1 MNYIQKLAARTR
13 AVGAPVCI
21 GLDPAF
27 ERHQVEDVAAFNRA
41 IIEATAPY
49 AACYKPNIAFYEQ
62 WGVAG
67 LRVLEETLAAIPD
80 EIPVIGDVK
89 RGDMGNTA
97 QAYARAMF
105 DYWDFDAITL
115 NGYLGLES
123 IEPYL
128 AYEGRGL
135 YLLCRTSNP
144 GARDLQYATVQSDA
158 PAFEAA
164 ARRNSGLTSAAGGIE
179 IGGRPLFE
187 HMALVQTG
195 WSDRIGLVVGAT
207 APAELRRVRELV
219 PEAPI
224 LVPGVGAQGGSAA
237 DAIAAAWTGPGSLV
251 VSASRSVL
259 YASEGADFAEAA
271 ARAARELRDE
281 MAAAAATPA

>member
-1 MNYIQKLAARTR
+1 VNYYEKLAARTR
-13 AVGAPVCI
+13 QVGAPVCI

-27 ERHQVEDVAAFNRA
+27 EKHRVEDVAAFNRA

-62 WGVAG
+62 WGIPG
-67 LRVLEETLAAIPD
+67 LRALEETLAAIPED
-80 EIPVIGDVK
+80 IPVIGDVK

-105 DYWDFDAITL
+105 DQWDFDAITL

-123 IEPYL
+123 VEPYL
-128 AYEGRGL
+128 AYPDRGF

-144 GARDLQYATVQSDA
+144 GATDLQYAMVHDA
-158 PAFEAA
+158 PAPLFEES
-164 ARRNSGLTSAAGGIE
+164 ARRAAGATPPGGIE
-179 IGGRPLFE
+179 IGDRPLFE

-195 WSDRIGLVVGAT
+195 WSARIGLVVGAT

-219 PEAPI
+219 PNASI
-224 LVPGVGAQGGSAA
+224 LVPGVGAQGGSAV
-237 DAIAAAWTGPGSLV
+237 DAIDAAWTGPGSLV
-251 VSASRSVL
+251 VSASRSIL

-271 ARAARELRDE
+271 ARAARDLRDE
-281 MAAAAATPA
+281 MAAAASAPA

>member
-1 MNYIQKLAARTR
+1 MNYVEKLATRTR
-13 AVGAPVCI
+13 AVGSPLCI

-27 ERHQVEDVAAFNRA
+27 EKHRVEQVASFNRA

-62 WGVAG
+62 WGIAG
-67 LRVLEETLAAIPD
+67 LRALEETLKAIPD
-80 EIPVIGDVK
+80 DIPVIGDVK

-105 DYWDFDAITL
+105 EQWDFDAITL

-128 AYEGRGL
+128 AYEDRGF

-144 GARDLQYATVQSDA
+144 GARDLQYVTVL
-158 PAFEAA
+158 P
-164 ARRNSGLTSAAGGIE
+164 SGAAGGSSS
-179 IGGRPLFE
+179 GHVDLDSSRPLFE
-187 HMALVQTG
+187 HMAILQTS

-207 APAELRRVRELV
+207 APPELRRVRELV
-219 PEAPI
+219 PNAPI

-237 DAIAAAWTGPGSLV
+237 EAVTAAWAGPGSLA
-251 VSASRSVL
+251 VSASRSIL
-259 YASEGADFAEAA
+259 YASEGKDFAEAA

-281 MAAAAATPA
+281 MAAAAAAPA

>member
-1 MNYIQKLAARTR
+1 MNYAEKLAARTR
-13 AVGAPVCI
+13 VVGAPVCV
-21 GLDPAF
+21 GLDPAY
-27 ERHQVEDVAAFNRA
+27 EKHRVEDVAAFNKA
-41 IIEATAPY
+41 IIEATAPH

-62 WGVAG
+62 WGLPG
-67 LRVLEETLAAIPD
+67 LRALEQTLAAIPSD
-80 EIPVIGDVK
+80 IPVIGDVK

-105 DYWDFDAITL
+105 EHWNFDAITL
-115 NGYLGLES
+115 NGYLGFES
-123 IEPYL
+123 VEPYL

-144 GARDLQYATVQSDA
+144 GARDLQYVSV
-158 PAFEAA
+158 
-164 ARRNSGLTSAAGGIE
+164 AGE
-179 IGGRPLFE
+179 RLLFE
-187 HMALVQTG
+187 HMAIVQTG

-219 PEAPI
+219 PNASI

-237 DAIAAAWTGPGSLV
+237 DAIATAWTGPGSLV
-251 VSASRSVL
+251 VSASRSIL
-259 YASEGADFAEAA
+259 YASEGPDFAEAA

-281 MAAAAATPA
+281 MAAAAGSRV

>member
-1 MNYIQKLAARTR
+1 MNYYEKLAARTR
-13 AVGAPVCI
+13 AVGAPVCV

-27 ERHQVEDVAAFNRA
+27 EKHRVEDVAVFNRA

-49 AACYKPNIAFYEQ
+49 TACYKPNIAFYEQ
-62 WGVAG
+62 WGLPG
-67 LRVLEETLAAIPD
+67 LRALEETLAAIPD
-80 EIPVIGDVK
+80 DIPVIGDVK

-105 DYWDFDAITL
+105 DQWGFDAITL

-123 IEPYL
+123 VEPYL
-128 AYEGRGL
+128 AYEGRGF

-144 GARDLQYATVQSDA
+144 GAKDLQYASVQ
-158 PAFEAA
+158 PEGVRFEES
-164 ARRNSGLTSAAGGIE
+164 ARRASGATAGGIE
-179 IGGRPLFE
+179 IEESRPLFE

-195 WSDRIGLVVGAT
+195 WSERIGLVVGAT

-219 PEAPI
+219 PRASI

-237 DAIAAAWTGPGSLV
+237 DSMAAAWRGPGSLV
-251 VSASRSVL
+251 VSASRSIL
-259 YASEGADFAEAA
+259 YASEGADFADAA

-281 MAAAAATPA
+281 MASAAAAPA

>member
-1 MNYIQKLAARTR
+1 VNYVEKLAARTR
-13 AVGAPVCI
+13 AVGAPVCV

-27 ERHQVEDVAAFNRA
+27 EKHRVEELAAFNRA

-67 LRVLEETLAAIPD
+67 LRALEETRAAIPD
-80 EIPVIGDVK
+80 DIPVIGDVK

-128 AYEGRGL
+128 AYEDRGL

-144 GARDLQYATVQSDA
+144 GARDLQYVIVQPEA
-158 PAFEAA
+158 VAFEAS
-164 ARRNSGLTSAAGGIE
+164 ARRAGLGTRAGGIE
-179 IGGRPLFE
+179 VAGRPLFE
-187 HMALVQTG
+187 HMAIVQTG

-207 APAELRRVRELV
+207 APDELRRVREL
-219 PEAPI
+219 APAASI
-224 LVPGVGAQGGSAA
+224 LVPGVGAQGGSAT
-237 DAIAAAWTGPGSLV
+237 DAIAAAWAGPGSLV
-251 VSASRSVL
+251 VSASRSIL

-271 ARAARELRDE
+271 GRAARDLRDE
-281 MAAAAATPA
+281 MAAAAAAPA

>member
-1 MNYIQKLAARTR
+1 
-13 AVGAPVCI
+13 
-21 GLDPAF
+21 
-27 ERHQVEDVAAFNRA
+27 EDVAAFNRA
-41 IIEATAPY
+41 IIEATAPF

-62 WGVAG
+62 WGLPG
-67 LRVLEETLAAIPD
+67 LHALEQTLAAIPHD
-80 EIPVIGDVK
+80 IPVIGDVK

-105 DYWDFDAITL
+105 EHWNFDAITL

-128 AYEGRGL
+128 AYEGRGF

-144 GARDLQYATVQSDA
+144 GARDLQYLTVEGD
-158 PAFEAA
+158 
-164 ARRNSGLTSAAGGIE
+164 
-179 IGGRPLFE
+179 RPLFE
-187 HMALVQTG
+187 HMATLQTA

-219 PEAPI
+219 PSASI

-237 DAIAAAWTGPGSLV
+237 DAIAAAWTGPGSLA
-251 VSASRSVL
+251 VSASRSIL
-259 YASEGADFAEAA
+259 YASEGPDFAQAAADA
-271 ARAARELRDE
+271 ARALRDE
-281 MAAAAATPA
+281 MAEAAAAPA

>member
-1 MNYIQKLAARTR
+1 MNYFEKLAARTR
-13 AVGAPVCI
+13 AVGAPVCV

-27 ERHQVEDVAAFNRA
+27 EKHRVEDVSAFNRA

-49 AACYKPNIAFYEQ
+49 TACYKPNIAFYEQ
-62 WGVAG
+62 WGIAG
-67 LRVLEETLAAIPD
+67 LRALEETLAAIPSD
-80 EIPVIGDVK
+80 IPVIGDVK

-105 DYWDFDAITL
+105 DQWDFDAITL

-123 IEPYL
+123 VEPYL
-128 AYEGRGL
+128 AYPDRGF

-144 GARDLQYATVQSDA
+144 GARDLQYVTV
-158 PAFEAA
+158 E
-164 ARRNSGLTSAAGGIE
+164 
-179 IGGRPLFE
+179 GGRPLFE
-187 HMALVQTG
+187 HMATLQTG

-219 PEAPI
+219 PQASI

-237 DAIAAAWTGPGSLV
+237 DAINAAWTGPGSLV
-251 VSASRSVL
+251 VSASRSIL
-259 YASEGADFAEAA
+259 YASEAADFAEAA
-271 ARAARELRDE
+271 AIAARELRDE
-281 MAAAAATPA
+281 MAEAATAPA